1 MRNLTA
7 VTMLTILTGCAS
19 ISPPPGIEAAVS
31 SIAKPPGYTE
41 SGPIFVSIEPRSS
54 AWFEKETSAGNR
66 KYYWDDLKNSEANA
80 NLPLERSFVSVL
92 KVDGSANAGF
102 VSSKYS
108 AEAGR
113 YRTTLDYAKFRDDA
127 MGEKDIPVRVGV
139 GIRIVADI
147 TTVKSDIDLGSIFA
161 IAFAAKAGYLKGQ
174 IEVLKI
180 GLDSPSL
187 SLVLPPPTEINDT
200 SLQNALQAVAS
211 IRAKLYDSDTKL
223 TPHILAVQ
231 VITKKQ

>member
-1 MRNLTA
+1 MKKLIA
-7 VTMLTILTGCAS
+7 VSIITLLGGCAGV
-19 ISPPPGIEAAVS
+19 PQPPGIDAAVS
-31 SIAKPPGYTE
+31 MIIKPPGYTE
-41 SGPIFVSIEPRSS
+41 PGPIYISIDPRSS
-54 AWFEKETSAGNR
+54 PWFEKDTSAGTK
-66 KYYWDDLKNSEANA
+66 KYYWEDLKNSEANS

-92 KVDGSANAGF
+92 KVDGSVNSGF
-102 VSSKYS
+102 ISSKYS
-108 AEAGR
+108 AEAGI
-113 YRTTLDYAKFRDDA
+113 YKTTLDYAKFRDDV
-127 MGEKDIPVRVGV
+127 MVDKNTPVRVGV
-139 GIRIVADI
+139 GVRIVADI
-147 TTVKSDIDLGSIFA
+147 STTKADIDLGSIFA

-180 GLDSPSL
+180 GMDSPSF

-231 VITKKQ
+231 SLATK

>member
-1 MRNLTA
+1 MF
-7 VTMLTILTGCAS
+7 G
-19 ISPPPGIEAAVS
+19 
-31 SIAKPPGYTE
+31 KPPGYTE
-41 SGPIFVSIEPRSS
+41 PGPIYISIDPRSS
-54 AWFEKETSAGNR
+54 PWFEKDTSAGIK
-66 KYYWDDLKNSEANA
+66 KYYWDDLKNSEANS

-92 KVDGSANAGF
+92 KMDGSINVGF
-102 VSSKYS
+102 ISSKYS

-113 YRTTLDYAKFRDDA
+113 YKTTLDYAKFRDDV
-127 MGEKDIPVRVGV
+127 MGDKNIPVRVGV
-139 GIRIVADI
+139 GVRIVADI
-147 TTVKSDIDLGSIFA
+147 STTKADIDLGSIFA

-180 GLDSPSL
+180 GMDSPSF

-231 VITKKQ
+231 SMATK

>member
-1 MRNLTA
+1 MKKLIT
-7 VTMLTILTGCAS
+7 VSIITLLGGCAGT
-19 ISPPPGIEAAVS
+19 PQPPGIYVPVS
-31 SIAKPPGYTE
+31 MFGKPPGYTE
-41 SGPIFVSIEPRSS
+41 PGPIYISIDPRSS
-54 AWFEKETSAGNR
+54 PWFEKDTSAGIK
-66 KYYWDDLKNSEANA
+66 KYYWDDLKNSEANS

-92 KVDGSANAGF
+92 KMDGSINVGF
-102 VSSKYS
+102 ISSKYS

-113 YRTTLDYAKFRDDA
+113 YKTTLDYAKFRDDV
-127 MGEKDIPVRVGV
+127 MGDKNIPVRVGV
-139 GIRIVADI
+139 GVRIVADI
-147 TTVKSDIDLGSIFA
+147 STTKADIDLGSIFA

-180 GLDSPSL
+180 GMDSPSF

-231 VITKKQ
+231 SMATK